1 MVNAGGQT
9 AIMTFVGW
17 ARRAQE
23 RADGKEYEKTGDG
36 VPAPGYTPRGSSPS
50 SRHHHRSGFAG
61 TMPITLLDIV
71 LIVVM
76 LVSGLLAMVRGFMR
90 EVLSI
95 TAWLLAAAATL
106 YSYAKLLPLA
116 KQYFNND
123 IVAAVA
129 VVGGVFLVTLLV
141 VSVLTI
147 RISDMVLD
155 SRVGALDRTL
165 GFLFGLARG
174 LVIVVVAFQF
184 FTWLVPDRSQPE
196 WVRSAKSRVV
206 LAGTGQWL
214 MSMLPDDP
222 ESTILKK
229 LKKPKPEDTD
239 NPDAPPPADQHGELG
254 NPADKFVDA
263 GYDRGGRIGMPQL
276 VEALKVAR

>member
-1 MVNAGGQT
+1 
-9 AIMTFVGW
+9 
-17 ARRAQE
+17 
-23 RADGKEYEKTGDG
+23 
-36 VPAPGYTPRGSSPS
+36 
-50 SRHHHRSGFAG
+50 
-61 TMPITLLDIV
+61 MPITLLDIV

-95 TAWLLAAAATL
+95 VAWVLAAGATL
-106 YSYAKLLPLA
+106 YSYSKLLPYA

-129 VVGGVFLVTLLV
+129 VIGGVFLITLLV
-141 VSVLTI
+141 VSVLTV

-174 LVIVVVAFQF
+174 LVIVVVAFMF

-196 WVRSAKSRVV
+196 WVKAAKSRVV
-206 LAGTGQWL
+206 LTGTGQWL
-214 MSMLPDDP
+214 MSMLPEDP
-222 ESTILKK
+222 EATILKK
-229 LKKPKPEDTD
+229 LKRPRPEETDT
-239 NPDAPPPADQHGELG
+239 PDSAPGQHGELDQ
-254 NPADKFVDA
+254 PAEARV
-263 GYDRGGRIGMPQL
+263 GM
-276 VEALKVAR
+276 R

>member
-1 MVNAGGQT
+1 
-9 AIMTFVGW
+9 
-17 ARRAQE
+17 
-23 RADGKEYEKTGDG
+23 
-36 VPAPGYTPRGSSPS
+36 
-50 SRHHHRSGFAG
+50 
-61 TMPITLLDIV
+61 MPITLLDIV

-95 TAWLLAAAATL
+95 IAWVLAAVATL
-106 YSYAKLLPLA
+106 YSYAKLLPYA

-123 IVAAVA
+123 VVAAVA
-129 VVGGVFLVTLLV
+129 VIGGVFVVTLLV
-141 VSVLTI
+141 VSILTV

-174 LVIVVVAFQF
+174 LVIVVVAFLF

-196 WVRSAKSRVV
+196 WVKSAKSRVV
-206 LAGTGQWL
+206 LTGTGQWL
-214 MSMLPDDP
+214 MSMLPEDP

-229 LKKPKPEDTD
+229 LKRPRPGETDTPESRRISMANST
-239 NPDAPPPADQHGELG
+239 NPPAVAPIWGMI
-254 NPADKFVDA
+254 VRA
-263 GYDRGGRIGMPQL
+263 GLACSNCSRSRGM
-276 VEALKVAR
+276 VH

>member
-1 MVNAGGQT
+1 
-9 AIMTFVGW
+9 
-17 ARRAQE
+17 
-23 RADGKEYEKTGDG
+23 
-36 VPAPGYTPRGSSPS
+36 
-50 SRHHHRSGFAG
+50 
-61 TMPITLLDIV
+61 MPITLLDIV

-95 TAWLLAAAATL
+95 AAWALAAAATV
-106 YSYAKLLPLA
+106 YAYAKLLPFA

-123 IVAAVA
+123 MVAAIA
-129 VVGGVFLVTLLV
+129 VVGGVFLATLIVISIVTV
-141 VSVLTI
+141 

-165 GFLFGLARG
+165 GFLFGLGRG

-184 FTWLVPDRSQPE
+184 FIWLVPDRSQPQ
-196 WVRSAKSRVV
+196 WVKGAKSRLV

-214 MSMLPDDP
+214 ISMLPEDP

-229 LKKPKPEDTD
+229 LKRSRPEDTET
-239 NPDAPPPADQHGELG
+239 PDSAPDQHSDVDR
-254 NPADKFVDA
+254 PAGGTAVSADS
-263 GYDRGGRIGMPQL
+263 GYDRSSRAGMRQLLEVKGMAHGSAEGR
-276 VEALKVAR
+276 

>member
-1 MVNAGGQT
+1 
-9 AIMTFVGW
+9 
-17 ARRAQE
+17 
-23 RADGKEYEKTGDG
+23 
-36 VPAPGYTPRGSSPS
+36 
-50 SRHHHRSGFAG
+50 
-61 TMPITLLDIV
+61 MPITLLDIV
-71 LIVVM
+71 LIAVM
-76 LVSGLLAMVRGFMR
+76 LISGLLAMVRGFMR

-95 TAWLLAAAATL
+95 TAWILAAAATL
-106 YSYAKLLPLA
+106 YSYSKLLPFA

-174 LVIVVVAFQF
+174 LIIVVVAFQF
-184 FTWLVPDRSQPE
+184 FIWLVPDRSQPE
-196 WVRSAKSRVV
+196 WVRGAKSRVV
-206 LAGTGQWL
+206 LTSTGIWL

-229 LKKPKPEDTD
+229 LKRPRPED
-239 NPDAPPPADQHGELG
+239 ADQPETPGQRGQLFD
-254 NPADKFVDA
+254 PADKLAGA
-263 GYDRGGRIGMPQL
+263 GYDRGSRIEIRQL
-276 VEALKVAR
+276 VEAKGTAP